1 MVISARDYRKIL
13 EIIDICYLVPD
24 RSAMFRA
31 VSEKLQKFIGIYSS
45 TFAPINSKTGE
56 YYFDGYE
63 VFNNSE
69 GAMVLYLDH
78 YVTLDP
84 FITCEWYKNINANKV
99 ARNTDLVPVRSM
111 IRSEFACDF
120 LLPLASVFYVLAVSL
135 VSQGDMIGS
144 AGFHRQ
150 KQEGD
155 FSDRDKK
162 IINIILPHMARA
174 IRNLD
179 VIQRRE
185 LSKEPSGVITIGE
198 DAKPIYMNDVAK
210 LALKG
215 MPMERIPDPGLGSD
229 PAFFRSRSGTF
240 RVRTI
245 PIGRGWKGR
254 LILLERYPAEHSLYS
269 KLADFK
275 VSRREKEIAALVIQ
289 GYSNREIAEQL
300 FICEQT
306 VKDHLHEIFEK
317 LEINRRSELAAKVLG
332 LRFGSIPL

>member
-1 MVISARDYRKIL
+1 MAISARDYRKIL
-13 EIIDICYLVPD
+13 EIIDIIYSVPD

-31 VSEKLQKFIGIYSS
+31 VCGKLQKFIGIYSAI
-45 TFAPINSKTGE
+45 FAPTDPKTGE
-56 YYFDGYE
+56 YYFNGYE

-84 FITCEWYKNINANKV
+84 FITCDWYKNANRV
-99 ARNTDLVPVRSM
+99 ARNTDLVPERSL

-135 VSQGDMIGS
+135 IAQGDMVGT

-155 FSDRDKK
+155 FSDRDKE
-162 IINIILPHMARA
+162 IINILLPHLARA

-179 VIQRRE
+179 LMQRRK
-185 LSKEPSGVITIGE
+185 LSKEPNGVITTGE
-198 DAKPIYMNDVAK
+198 DAKPIYMNDAAK

-215 MPMERIPDPGLGSD
+215 MPVERIPDPGLGSD
-229 PAFFRSRSGTF
+229 PAFFRSGSGTY
-240 RVRTI
+240 RVRTV

-254 LILLERYPAEHSLYS
+254 LILLERYPAEHRLHS

-275 VSRREKEIAALVIQ
+275 VSRREKEIAVLVIQ
-289 GYSNREIAEQL
+289 GYSNREVAEQL
-300 FICEQT
+300 FISEQT

-317 LEINRRSELAAKVLG
+317 LGIRRRSELAAKVLG
-332 LRFGSIPL
+332 LRAGSMLL